1 MSSAPALLD
10 PTRIDHARLMTVQHV
25 LFILTNAAEIGPHH
39 RATGFFF
46 PEVAH
51 PFEVLDA
58 AGIAVEFASPLGGAP
73 PEDGYDEKD
82 PAQRA
87 FRESAAIRRM
97 SRSRKLSEVDVLD
110 YDAIF
115 FPGGLGP
122 MVDIADDPD
131 VKRAVLRAWNGG
143 KIVAAVCHGPA
154 AFLGVTLDD
163 GTPLVR
169 GRRLTSFSN
178 AEEAGYARADVPF
191 MLEDALRTEGA
202 LHDSADP
209 WQAKVVVDGRLLTGQ
224 NPASGGP
231 LARAIV
237 ASLQAG
243 A

>member
-1 MSSAPALLD
+1 MSTP
-10 PTRIDHARLMTVQHV
+10 HV
-25 LFILTNAAEIGPHH
+25 LFILTNADKIGP
-39 RATGFFF
+39 RGRPTGFFF

-58 AGIAVEFASPLGGAP
+58 AGVAVEYASPLGGAP
-73 PEDGYDEKD
+73 PHDGYDDKD

-87 FRESAAIRRM
+87 FRDSSAFRRM

-122 MVDIADDPD
+122 MVDIWQDPE

-163 GTPLVR
+163 GTALVR
-169 GRRLTSFSN
+169 GRRLTAFSN
-178 AEEAGYARADVPF
+178 AEEEGYAKADVPF
-191 MLEDALRTEGA
+191 QLEDALRKEGA
-202 LHDSADP
+202 QYDSTDP
-209 WQAKVVVDGRLLTGQ
+209 WQAKVIVDGRLMTGQ

-231 LARAIV
+231 LAQAMV
-237 ASLQAG
+237 AALRTG

>member
-1 MSSAPALLD
+1 
-10 PTRIDHARLMTVQHV
+10 MTVQHV
-25 LFILTNAAEIGPHH
+25 LFILTNAATIGPRA

-58 AGIAVEFASPLGGAP
+58 AGIAVEYASPRGGKP

-122 MVDIADDPD
+122 MVDIAKDPD
-131 VKRAVLRAWNGG
+131 VKRAVLRAWNAG

-169 GRRLTSFSN
+169 GRKLTSFSN
-178 AEEAGYARADVPF
+178 GEEEGYAKADVPF
-191 MLEDALRTEGA
+191 MLEDALRAEGA
-202 LHDSADP
+202 QHESVAP
-209 WQAKVVVDGRLLTGQ
+209 WQEKIVVDGRLLTGQ
-224 NPASGGP
+224 NPASGGA
-231 LARAIV
+231 LARAMV
-237 ASLQAG
+237 AALRKG